1 MSLFLDTFE
10 TQVEIV
16 EPKEATIVQ
25 NMKILNIDPAL
36 MSEDYSKRIIPFV
49 YETLFTIDKDGNI
62 EKNLVEDDKWITERK
77 LYIKIK
83 DNILFHDN
91 SKVFAKI
98 VKISLEFL
106 EKKVEF

>member
-1 MSLFLDTFE
+1 MKKSLILLIFNISFLFAFGNTLQDSEIPLFLDTFE

-62 EKNLVEDDKWITERK
+62 EKNLVEDYKWITERD
-77 LYIKIK
+77 L
-83 DNILFHDN
+83 
-91 SKVFAKI
+91 
-98 VKISLEFL
+98 
-106 EKKVEF
+106 